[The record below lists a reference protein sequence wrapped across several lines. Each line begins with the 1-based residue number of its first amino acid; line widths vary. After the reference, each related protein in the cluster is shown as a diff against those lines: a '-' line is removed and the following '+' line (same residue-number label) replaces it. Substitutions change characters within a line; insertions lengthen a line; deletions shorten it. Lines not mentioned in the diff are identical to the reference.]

1 MDSKDEYL
9 MLREEILHH
18 DSIENNTI
26 NFMYV
31 FVSAILTI
39 SLNQEDALYVL
50 IAYIVTIPAY
60 RIVWSKRK
68 GICKIGAYLNVFLE
82 GKEYNWERRSCKMY
96 DNPPNWVSSK
106 IQSFNFPFL
115 FVSTFVLI
123 VFLTKIKW
131 DKLENTI
138 EFIRLLIG
146 VLLYGVQISMILSH
160 RKISS
165 EDFIPIWKDVKDK
178 E

>member
-1 MDSKDEYL
+1 MDTKDEYL
-9 MLREEILHH
+9 MLRNEILHH
-18 DSIENNTI
+18 NTLENNTI
-26 NFMYV
+26 NFLYV
-31 FVSAILTI
+31 FISAILVF
-39 SLNQEDALYVL
+39 SLNQEDSLYVL
-50 IAYIVTIPAY
+50 IAYVVIIPSY

-82 GKEYNWERRSCKMY
+82 GKEFNWERRNCKMY
-96 DNPPNWVSSK
+96 DNAPNWISSK

-115 FVSTFVLI
+115 FISTFVLI

-131 DKLENTI
+131 DNLEKTR

-146 VLLYGVQISMILSH
+146 ILLYGVQIIMILRH

-165 EDFIPIWKDVKDK
+165 EDFISIWKGIKDK